1 MSPIS
6 ATLSTIDFKHYFCT
20 SNSLPM
26 ELVIVNNKKTAKQF
40 IDTHVALNK
49 HIPEWIR
56 PLDKDIEQ
64 VFDPE
69 KNKAFRQGECI
80 RWILKD
86 SKGKLIGRIAAFV
99 NKRYKTKGDKQPTGG
114 VGFFDCIN
122 DQAAANLLF
131 DTAREWL
138 RERGMEAMDGPINFG
153 ERDRWWGL
161 LVEGFYEP
169 LYGMNFNPPYYREL
183 METYGFL
190 PFFNQICYSMG
201 VDTQLQEKFFS
212 RHAAIAKDPAF
223 HAEYISKKNLPKYAE
238 DFTVVYNKAWARH
251 EGGKDITKQQ
261 ALNIF
266 KQMAAAMDEK
276 IVWFAYHNNEPIAC
290 WLNLPELNQ
299 FFKHMNGKFGPF
311 QKLQFLYMK
320 LMKKCK
326 KFTGIVFGV
335 VPEFQ
340 GKGVDAFMIVEG
352 AKVIQKTLSY
362 EQYELQWI
370 GDFNPKMLNIA
381 ESLGT
386 QPSRKLITYRY
397 LFDRTKEFQ
406 RHPIL

>member
-1 MSPIS
+1 
-6 ATLSTIDFKHYFCT
+6 
-20 SNSLPM
+20 M

-49 HIPEWIR
+49 NIPEWIR

-64 VFDPE
+64 VFDPQ
-69 KNKAFRQGECI
+69 KNKAFRQGECV
-80 RWILKD
+80 RWVLRD
-86 SKGKLIGRIAAFV
+86 NNGKLIGRIAAFV
-99 NKRYKTKGDKQPTGG
+99 NKKYKTKGDTQPTGG

-122 DQAAANLLF
+122 DQTAANLLF
-131 DTAREWL
+131 DTARDWL
-138 RERGMEAMDGPINFG
+138 KERGMGAMDGPINFG

-169 LYGMNFNPPYYREL
+169 LYGMNFNPPYYKQL
-183 METYGFL
+183 METYGFQ
-190 PFFNQICYSMG
+190 PFFNQICYAMS
-201 VDTQLQEKFFS
+201 VDTQLQDKFFA

-223 HAEYISKKNLPKYAE
+223 RAEYINKKNLEKYAE
-238 DFTVVYNKAWARH
+238 DFTFIYNKAWARH

-266 KQMAAAMDEK
+266 KQMAPAMDEK

-299 FFKHMNGKFGPF
+299 FFKHMNGKFGLF

-335 VPEFQ
+335 VPEYQ
-340 GKGVDAFMIVEG
+340 GKGIDAFMIVEG
-352 AKVIQKTLSY
+352 AKVIQHSLPY
-362 EQYELQWI
+362 RQYELQWI

-386 QPSRKLITYRY
+386 EPSRKLVTYRY

>member
-1 MSPIS
+1 
-6 ATLSTIDFKHYFCT
+6 
-20 SNSLPM
+20 M
-26 ELVIVNNKKTAKQF
+26 ELVIVNNKKTAKEF

-49 HIPEWIR
+49 RIPQWIR
-56 PLDKDIEQ
+56 PLNKDIEQ
-64 VFDPE
+64 VFDPK
-69 KNKAFRQGECI
+69 KNKTFRQGECV

-86 SKGKLIGRIAAFV
+86 DRGKLIGRIAAFV
-99 NKRYKTKGDKQPTGG
+99 NKRYKTKGDTQPTGG

-122 DQAAANLLF
+122 DQTAANLLF

-138 RERGMEAMDGPINFG
+138 KGKGMEAMDGPINFG

-169 LYGMNFNPPYYREL
+169 LYGMNFNPPYYQQL
-183 METYGFL
+183 LETYGFQ
-190 PFFNQICYSMG
+190 PFFHQICYAMS
-201 VDTQLQEKFFS
+201 VDTQLQDKFFA
-212 RHAAIAKDPAF
+212 RHATIEQDPGY
-223 HAEYISKKNLPKYAE
+223 HAEYIDKKNMAKYAE
-238 DFTVVYNKAWARH
+238 DFSIVYNKAWAGH
-251 EGGKDITKQQ
+251 QGGKEISKQQ

-266 KQMAAAMDEK
+266 KQMSAAMDAK
-276 IVWFAYHNNEPIAC
+276 VVWFVYYKNEPIAC

-299 FFKHMNGKFGPF
+299 FFKHMNGRFGLF
-311 QKLQFLYMK
+311 QKLQFLYLK

-326 KFTGIVFGV
+326 KFTGIVFGI

-340 GKGVDAFMIVEG
+340 GKGVDAYMIVEG
-352 AKVIQKTLSY
+352 AKVIQKELPYTD
-362 EQYELQWI
+362 YELQWI

-386 QPSRKLITYRY
+386 QPSRKLTTYRY

-406 RHPIL
+406 RHPVL